1 MKEKSHY
8 TYSTISTVRM
18 EVIAP
23 SSFMRLDSI
32 CTDPWGNPPSLFGTN
47 YLINRAIF
55 LICFL
60 WIGNTRVMCVCACEC
75 YTCVC
80 FCMWKPEVDMRYFPW
95 LLLTLFLRQVSDLTR
110 LVNQQ
115 VPGILSLLLSAKI
128 TGMLCQ
134 FFCGCWKSKLRSS
147 CLHRK
152 LYWVSHLP
160 STNSEFLTV

>member
-8 TYSTISTVRM
+8 TSSTISTVQM

-32 CTDPWGNPPSLFGTN
+32 CTDSWGNPPSLFGNN

-60 WIGNTRVMCVCACEC
+60 WIGNTRVMCVHVSVIYVCASACGSL
-75 YTCVC
+75 
-80 FCMWKPEVDMRYFPW
+80 VDMRYSPW

-152 LYWVSHLP
+152 HFTKWAISQVP
-160 STNSEFLTV
+160 MVNF